1 MLSWLA
7 KKLIAHNMAR
17 LSAGD
22 PGPTLRMDAED
33 VRFRFPGDSSW
44 GGTFH
49 GKAELGSWLRR
60 FAAAG
65 IQIAPDEVVLKG
77 FPWRQTICVRGPVH
91 LDSPGGERVY
101 ENRYVIWGH
110 MAWGK
115 MRAYE
120 VYEDSEKAKLL
131 DRYLES
137 VGKLEPQSSEQ
148 QLERP
153 A

>member
-7 KKLIAHNMAR
+7 GKLIAHNMR
-17 LSAGD
+17 KLNEGD
-22 PGPTLRMDAED
+22 PAPTVRMYAED
-33 VRFRFPGDSSW
+33 VRFTFPGDNSW
-44 GGTFH
+44 AGEIE
-49 GKAELGSWLRR
+49 GKEGLERWLRR
-60 FAAAG
+60 FAEVG
-65 IQIAPDEVVLKG
+65 VQIRSDEVVLQG
-77 FPWRQTICVRGPVH
+77 WPWRQTVCVRGITTFDTPE
-91 LDSPGGERVY
+91 GERVY

-120 VYEDSEKAKLL
+120 VYEDSEKAKML

-137 VGKLEPQSSEQ
+137 VGKLEPQASEQ